1 VIVFLAHIVSWFA
14 LMRFAKGAHWTVFNA
29 IGALC
34 MPILLYLISDLVV
47 PRIGDE
53 GRTDLR
59 QYYFANYRW
68 FTGLMIAFV
77 LLGMLVQV
85 AVERQ
90 VDWSEGGASHFSIV
104 SALGASRSSPFFY
117 SRVKGEVEQALRGM
131 GWPSLAIFRPSV
143 IAGERGESRPLE
155 RVSEHLLR
163 FAPATWR
170 PVAATDIAAAM
181 VAVALACPPGI
192 TVLESR
198 DIPSKARGSA
208 ATST

>member
-1 VIVFLAHIVSWFA
+1 VDEVTILLTLYSIVAGLGISRLVQGVGSMIESRDRLGFNWLHTAWLMIVFLAHVVSWFA
-14 LMRFAKGAHWTVFNA
+14 LMRFATGAHWTVFNA

-90 VDWSEGGASHFSIV
+90 ADWSGGA
-104 SALGASRSSPFFY
+104 
-117 SRVKGEVEQALRGM
+117 QLRG
-131 GWPSLAIFRPSV
+131 LA
-143 IAGERGESRPLE
+143 L
-155 RVSEHLLR
+155 
-163 FAPATWR
+163 
-170 PVAATDIAAAM
+170 
-181 VAVALACPPGI
+181 VALAVGFSSPRPAVQAFQTVVLLGI
-192 TVLESR
+192 GV
-198 DIPSKARGSA
+198 AGA
-208 ATST
+208 AMISIKLM